1 MSGSAQNTN
10 YPKILFKKSQFK
22 EAIDRFSY
30 ISVRD
35 VWTQSMIQK
44 LSNGKLTPVITPDPV
59 FAFNQNVKSQFS
71 KKYIMEKFGLD
82 ENYVLVSVDHESISA
97 EWEKQ
102 VEAEF
107 AKRNFTVYRLPQ
119 ANKPVKHV
127 LSHRI
132 KFPIDPMEGKCLVK
146 FYNRYVGELMHPVLC
161 SLHNSIPLYVIDTYG
176 FAKKGETYGI
186 NPLSSKTYQIISRF
200 GLLDNYCNVNLPSS
214 IATPV
219 EVVSSVLGFNKDK
232 CTLKANQMLRDYNS
246 MMNNILMV

>member
-1 MSGSAQNTN
+1 
-10 YPKILFKKSQFK
+10 
-22 EAIDRFSY
+22 
-30 ISVRD
+30 
-35 VWTQSMIQK
+35 
-44 LSNGKLTPVITPDPV
+44 
-59 FAFNQNVKSQFS
+59 
-71 KKYIMEKFGLD
+71 MEKFGLD

-102 VEAEF
+102 VEVEF
-107 AKRNFTVYRLPQ
+107 AKKNFTVYKLPQ
-119 ANKPVKHV
+119 ANKPAKHV

-132 KFPIDPMEGKCLVK
+132 KFPMEWYCLIK
-146 FYNRYVGELMHPVLC
+146 FSKGYVGELMHPVLC

-176 FAKKGETYGI
+176 FTKKREPYGI

-219 EVVSSVLGFNKDK
+219 EVVSSVLGFNKEM
-232 CTLKANQMLRDYNS
+232 CTLKANQMLGDYNN